1 LNERGKLQFKDNSD
15 IENNEELRELR
26 EHWQSFADA
35 ETDER
40 EKYLR
45 ELEIKFSM
53 DSFVADEGTEAAKG
67 RMASYV
73 ARKKAQLPSRKNK
86 ENKKN

>member
-1 LNERGKLQFKDNSD
+1 MNERGKLQFKDNSD

-35 ETDER
+35 EADER

>member
-1 LNERGKLQFKDNSD
+1 MNVRGKLQFKDNSD
-15 IENNEELRELR
+15 IENNEELKELR

-35 ETDER
+35 EEDER

-53 DSFVADEGTEAAKG
+53 DSFVADEGTDAAKG
-67 RMASYV
+67 RLASYA
-73 ARKKAQLPSRKNK
+73 ARKKAQLPSRNNK

>member
-1 LNERGKLQFKDNSD
+1 MNERGKLQFKDNSD

-26 EHWQSFADA
+26 DHWQSFADA

-53 DSFVADEGTEAAKG
+53 NSFVADEGTEAAKG

>member
-26 EHWQSFADA
+26 DHWQSFADA

-53 DSFVADEGTEAAKG
+53 NSFVADEGTEAAKG